1 MIDQSS
7 FSRTEATRQILQFL
21 HEELLNGSGPVTL
34 QADTDL
40 LASGTV
46 DSLGVMRLV
55 AFLEAAFAVTIA
67 HEDVTMENFLNASA
81 IAALICE
88 RQEGAL

>member
-7 FSRTEATRQILQFL
+7 FTRTEISRQILQFI

-34 QADTDL
+34 QAETDL
-40 LASGTV
+40 LASGVV

-55 AFLEAAFAVTIA
+55 AFLENTFAVTIA

-81 IAALICE
+81 IAALISE
-88 RQEGAL
+88 RQEGDL